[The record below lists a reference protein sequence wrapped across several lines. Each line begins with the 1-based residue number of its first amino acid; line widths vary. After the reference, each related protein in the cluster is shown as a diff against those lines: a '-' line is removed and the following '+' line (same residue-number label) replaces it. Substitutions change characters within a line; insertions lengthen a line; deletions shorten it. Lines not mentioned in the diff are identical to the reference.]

1 MRKFPRIN
9 IRHRKGKHSTPGTAP
24 GQINI
29 ATDALKPQVT
39 AIIYNETF
47 FEEKN
52 INGIAEIISLLQS
65 SPDKVCWFHIRG
77 HNDKSFFE
85 ELGLY
90 FKFHRL
96 EMEDV
101 FNSYQRPKA
110 EEYPGHLYFTSR
122 MLGLDSRNGL
132 TNDQLN
138 LFLADNYVMTIQEKY
153 DDVFEP
159 VRHRIRN
166 SKGYL
171 RQQKADYLAYALMD
185 SVIDYYYPVLEKI
198 GDKLDELEDELL
210 ATSSKESLNKILH
223 IKRELIVFRR
233 TIWPERDKINDV
245 LRSSFKQISEPTKVY
260 FRDAYDHCIQLL
272 DIVESYKEVTSSL
285 MDVYQSSVSN
295 RLNQVMK
302 VLTIISTIFIPLT
315 FIVGV
320 YGMNFSYIHPVTGKV
335 MPYNMPELY
344 MPNGYLIICALM
356 LLMVAL
362 QLYFYYKK
370 GWLRFR
376 E

>member
-1 MRKFPRIN
+1 MPKFPRIN
-9 IRHRKGKHSTPGTAP
+9 IRYRKGKHAMPGARP
-24 GQINI
+24 GHINI
-29 ATDALKPQVT
+29 ATDALRPQVF
-39 AIIYNETF
+39 AIIYNENDF
-47 FEEKN
+47 VEKPV
-52 INGIAEIISLLQS
+52 NGIAEIISLLQS
-65 SPDKVCWFHIRG
+65 SAGKVCWFHIKG

-85 ELGLY
+85 DLAGH

-110 EEYPGHLYFTSR
+110 EEYPGHIFFTSR
-122 MLGLDSRNGL
+122 MLGLDANNAL

-138 LFLADNYVMTIQEKY
+138 LFLADNYVITIQEKY
-153 DDVFEP
+153 EDVFEP
-159 VRHRIRN
+159 VRQRIRN

-185 SVIDYYYPVLEKI
+185 AVIDYYYPVLEKI
-198 GDKLDELEDELL
+198 GDRMDELEDELL
-210 ATSSKESLNKILH
+210 TVPTRESMNKILQV
-223 IKRELIVFRR
+223 KRELIVFRR
-233 TIWPERDKINDV
+233 TIWPERDKINDI
-245 LRSSFKQISEPTKVY
+245 LRSSFRQISEPSKVY

-285 MDVYQSSVSN
+285 MDVYLSSVSN
-295 RLNQVMK
+295 RMNQVMK

-320 YGMNFSYIHPVTGKV
+320 YGMNFSYIHPVTGKI

-344 MPNGYLIICALM
+344 MPHGYLLICAIM
-356 LLMVAL
+356 LGMVIL

-376 E
+376 G